1 MFSFGI
7 VTVFVFYTGTKV
19 EGCYAKLLHREE
31 IIQRRA
37 FWSGIS
43 TIKLYLVEYS
53 FIYQLTATSFMYLS
67 FASESSLLHL
77 FAGHEIL
84 EFYFHYKESIE
95 KRSFVTFTSIQ
106 FISLRI
112 EPFIYNIS
120 YFGCDNIRKSVI
132 IAAILLFPS
141 YITLDIINYFTSHPW
156 YT

>member
-53 FIYQLTATSFMYLS
+53 FIYQLTATSFMDLS
-67 FASESSLLHL
+67 FALKPSMLRLVR
-77 FAGHEIL
+77 GHEVL
-84 EFYFHYKESIE
+84 EFYSRQRSLD
-95 KRSFVTFTSIQ
+95 KRIFCYFYSSIQ
-106 FISLRI
+106 FISLII
-112 EPFIYNIS
+112 ELFTYDVS
-120 YFGCDNIRKSVI
+120 YFGCNNIRKSVI
-132 IAAILLFPS
+132 IAAILLFIRH
-141 YITLDIINYFTSHPW
+141 ITLDFTL
-156 YT
+156 